1 MRVIRWATLVTAM
14 AVAIGLF
21 FSDSSTMSAEE
32 KSSQKPV
39 SVKQFAAVKV
49 IGHLGYPLGTVVRIT
64 GICVD
69 GDRARRR
76 ADVGKTLLEIRAVN
90 GTPLKRPFVV
100 PFERAAV
107 EVTKPNDGDL
117 FDFDAHEWGT
127 FDGIVA
133 VPKDLGIH
141 KPMVANDGFHYR
153 PKVTVHKSNMAL
165 PH

>member
-1 MRVIRWATLVTAM
+1 
-14 AVAIGLF
+14 
-21 FSDSSTMSAEE
+21 MSA
-32 KSSQKPV
+32 QKPV
-39 SVKQFAAVKV
+39 YVKQFAAGKV
-49 IGHLGYPLGTVVRIT
+49 IGHLGHPLGTVVRIT

-69 GDRARRR
+69 GDRTRRR

-117 FDFDAHEWGT
+117 FDYYAHEWGT

-133 VPKDLGIH
+133 VPKDLGLH

-153 PKVTVHKSNMAL
+153 PKVTVHKSNMAS